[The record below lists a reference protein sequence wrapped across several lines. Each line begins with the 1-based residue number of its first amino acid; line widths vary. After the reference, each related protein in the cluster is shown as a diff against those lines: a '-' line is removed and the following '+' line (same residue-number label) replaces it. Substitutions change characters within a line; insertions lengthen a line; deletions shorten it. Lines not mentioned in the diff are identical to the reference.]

1 MTLNKNTRSAF
12 NIKLLEKIPEVLGKP
27 SEQFLIDDV
36 HTNEDG
42 TQETRKT
49 YELPARETFLMAMS
63 MSYELQAATYD
74 YMRELDHQ
82 NSGYLRYSI
91 DDLEKLA
98 SAARQSPNKDSTDES
113 DSLKEYQDA
122 IALLERAEHM
132 VGILNRLWSGWLK
145 SEVECRTGTIQNLG
159 IKPVK

>member
-1 MTLNKNTRSAF
+1 MTLNKNTSSAF
-12 NIKLLEKIPEVLGKP
+12 NIKLLEKIPEVLGK
-27 SEQFLIDDV
+27 SSDQFLIDDV
-36 HTNEDG
+36 HTNKDG

-74 YMRELDHQ
+74 YMRELDRQ

-91 DDLEKLA
+91 EELEKLA
-98 SAARQSPNKDSTDES
+98 SAARQNPNKDSMDTS
-113 DSLKEYQDA
+113 DSLKEYQDV

-132 VGILNRLWSGWLK
+132 AGILNRLWSGWLK
-145 SEVECRTGTIQNLG
+145 NEAENKSAAI
-159 IKPVK
+159 

>member
-1 MTLNKNTRSAF
+1 MTLNKNTSSTF
-12 NIKLLEKIPEVLGKP
+12 NVKLLEKIPEVLGK
-27 SEQFLIDDV
+27 SSDQFLIDDV
-36 HTNEDG
+36 HTNKDG
-42 TQETRKT
+42 TQESRKT
-49 YELPARETFLMAMS
+49 YDLPARETFLVAMS

-91 DDLEKLA
+91 DELEKLA

-122 IALLERAEHM
+122 IALLDRAEHM

-145 SEVECRTGTIQNLG
+145 SEVECRTGNYPESG
-159 IKPVK
+159 Y

>member
-1 MTLNKNTRSAF
+1 MTLNKNTSSAF
-12 NIKLLEKIPEVLGKP
+12 NVKLLEKIPEVLGK
-27 SEQFLIDDV
+27 SSDQFLIDDV

-74 YMRELDHQ
+74 YMRELDSQ
-82 NSGYLRYSI
+82 ISGYLRYSI
-91 DDLEKLA
+91 EELEKLA
-98 SAARQSPNKDSTDES
+98 SVARKNPNKNSTDMGV
-113 DSLKEYQDA
+113 SLKEYQDG

-132 VGILNRLWSGWLK
+132 AGILNRLWLGWLK
-145 SEVECRTGTIQNLG
+145 DEAEVYSSG
-159 IKPVK
+159 I

>member
-1 MTLNKNTRSAF
+1 MTLNKNTSSAF
-12 NIKLLEKIPEVLGKP
+12 NIKLLEKIPEVLGK
-27 SEQFLIDDV
+27 SSDQFLIDDV
-36 HTNEDG
+36 HTNKDG

-74 YMRELDHQ
+74 YMRELDRQ

-91 DDLEKLA
+91 EELEKLA
-98 SAARQSPNKDSTDES
+98 SAARQNPNKDSMDTS
-113 DSLKEYQDA
+113 DSLKEYQDG

-132 VGILNRLWSGWLK
+132 AGILNRLWSGWLK
-145 SEVECRTGTIQNLG
+145 NEAENKSAAI
-159 IKPVK
+159 

>member
-1 MTLNKNTRSAF
+1 MTLNKNTSPTL
-12 NIKLLEKIPEVLGKP
+12 NVKLLEKIPEVLGK
-27 SEQFLIDDV
+27 SSDQFLIDDV

-42 TQETRKT
+42 TQENRKT

-74 YMRELDHQ
+74 YMRELDRQ

-91 DDLEKLA
+91 EELEKLA
-98 SAARQSPNKDSTDES
+98 SAARQNPNKDSMDTS
-113 DSLKEYQDA
+113 DGLEEYQDV

-132 VGILNRLWSGWLK
+132 AGILNRLWSGWLK
-145 SEVECRTGTIQNLG
+145 NEAENKSAAI
-159 IKPVK
+159 